1 MNITIDTAAAT
12 APFEQLRES
21 LIAQIV
27 CGELAAGT
35 KLPSV
40 RALAAQLGLAANT
53 VARSY
58 KELEAAG
65 FVQTLGRNG
74 TVVSSR
80 LDDAGQQLRALELT
94 RDYVTAM
101 AAIGV
106 PKADLPSYVE
116 RI

>member
-1 MNITIDTAAAT
+1 MNLTIDTAAAT
-12 APFEQLRES
+12 PPFEQLRDG
-21 LIAQIV
+21 LIEQIV
-27 CGELAAGT
+27 SGELAAGT
-35 KLPSV
+35 KLPPV
-40 RALAAQLGLAANT
+40 RALATQLGLAANT

-74 TVVSSR
+74 TVVASR

-94 RDYVTAM
+94 RDYVAAM

-106 PKADLPSYVE
+106 PREELRGYVE